1 MDRIYK
7 GVVSYNL
14 GKNILFD
21 KINSGENFLILYTNT
36 NEHKQIFQNFI
47 RQMADKNSILVYIAH
62 KSNQLSFA
70 FDVRNHL
77 FNIISE
83 NVIHEL
89 KSQLEKY
96 FSEMEKNSSTLLLIA
111 DWSNADLRT
120 YGIFLPFLESLIK
133 KSQGLNPPG
142 CKRRYGDVRHKAP
155 FMLVNAFETANL
167 NQELIQQL
175 IKMHQRVYLLQEN
188 TNTFFLPAVSASVDT
203 IYPKQH
209 VLPQK
214 TLEKLVKDNL
224 ELIVLLLLEDCDKS
238 GYRIL
243 KDIASYFHCI
253 LSQGTLYPLLYQI
266 ESDNKITKKNGKGR
280 EVIYSLSKEA
290 KNELNLNKETSLKA
304 YQHLASF
311 FEREEQKIS
320 ATK

>member
-1 MDRIYK
+1 M
-7 GVVSYNL
+7 SYNL

-21 KINSGENFLILYTNT
+21 KINSGENFLLLYTNT
-36 NEHKQIFQNFI
+36 NDHKQIFQNFI
-47 RQMADKNSILVYIAH
+47 RQMASKNSISVYIAN
-62 KSNQLSFA
+62 KSNQLNFA
-70 FDVRNHL
+70 FDVKNYL
-77 FNIISE
+77 FNIINE
-83 NVIHEL
+83 NVIQEL
-89 KSQLEKY
+89 KGQLEKY
-96 FSEMEKNSSTLLLIA
+96 FSEMEKNNNTLLLIA
-111 DWSNADLRT
+111 DWSKANLKNCEV
-120 YGIFLPFLESLIK
+120 FLPFLESLIK

-142 CKRRYGDVRHKAP
+142 WKRRYGDVRHKTP
-155 FMLVNAFETANL
+155 FMLVNAFETENL
-167 NQELIQQL
+167 DSNFIKQIIQ
-175 IKMHQRVYLLQEN
+175 MHQRIYLLQEN

-266 ESDNKITKKNGKGR
+266 ERDNKITKKNGKGR